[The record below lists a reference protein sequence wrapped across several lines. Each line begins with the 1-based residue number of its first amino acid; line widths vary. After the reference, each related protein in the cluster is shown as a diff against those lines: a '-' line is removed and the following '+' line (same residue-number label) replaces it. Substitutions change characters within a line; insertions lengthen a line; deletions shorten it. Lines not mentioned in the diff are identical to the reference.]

1 VDDAAAA
8 ALGEARRAYG
18 DRDWAV
24 AHERFRAARGMRA
37 LSAEDTAAL
46 ADAAWWVGEID
57 ESLSACEQAFE
68 LYLHRDPPDPRAAA
82 MIALDLGYSWLLRGE
97 EALGSGWIGRAARL
111 LQDLPECVE
120 HGYLLL
126 VDLDMAMES
135 GEQEAAR
142 SAADAVLEIGKRY
155 GDETLVACALV
166 ARAIAAVRSGRVE
179 EGLRGLDEAML
190 PVVAGRVRPTYAGNL
205 YCQLMTICHELA
217 DVRRAQQWTDAT
229 ARWCTGFSNAVMFLG
244 VCRVHRAQL
253 LQLRGDWVRAEA
265 EIELVCR
272 ELADMNVGAV
282 GLARYE
288 LGELRRLR
296 GDLDGAES
304 AFADAH
310 ALGQEPHPGLALVW
324 VAKGDTAGAVRSL
337 QSCLA
342 STDDPLARARLDEA
356 LVEAALAAGD
366 VAAAQR
372 AADELDAAAAAYGG
386 PGLVAAATTCR
397 GRVLLARGTAATA
410 VDVLR
415 TARRQW
421 QELEA
426 PYRVARVREQLAR
439 ALAEC
444 GDVRGAKLEAAA
456 SARELGRLGTLVPT
470 PDVGSAP
477 GPAGLTRRET
487 EVLALVAGG
496 LSNREVADRLVLSER
511 TVARHLANVFVKLGV
526 KSRTAA
532 AAHAHRHGLV
542 PTASA

>member
-1 VDDAAAA
+1 MDDAVAEV
-8 ALGEARRAYG
+8 LREARRAYG
-18 DRDWAV
+18 DRDWV
-24 AHERFRAARGMRA
+24 MAHERFRTARGLRA

-46 ADAAWWVGEID
+46 ADAAWWAGDIEG
-57 ESLSACEQAFE
+57 SLSAGEEAFE
-68 LYLHRDPPDPRAAA
+68 LHLHGTPPEPRAAA
-82 MIALDLGYSWLLRGE
+82 MVALDLGYTWLLRGE

-111 LQDLPECVE
+111 LEDLPECIE

-126 VDLDMAMES
+126 VDLEVATAS
-135 GEQEAAR
+135 GDVEAR
-142 SAADAVLEIGKRY
+142 SVADAVLGIGNRH

-166 ARAIAAVRSGRVE
+166 ARAIAAVKAGRVE
-179 EGLRGLDEAML
+179 EGLRGLDQAML
-190 PVVAGRVRPTYAGNL
+190 PVVAGRVRPTYAGNI

-229 ARWCTGFSNAVMFLG
+229 ARWCAGFTSAVMFLG

-253 LQLRGDWVRAEA
+253 LQLRGEWARAEA
-265 EIELVCR
+265 EVELVCR

-324 VAKGDTAGAVRSL
+324 AAKGDPTGAVQSL

-342 STDDPLARARLDEA
+342 STDDPLARARLNEA
-356 LVEAALAAGD
+356 LVEVALAAGD
-366 VAAAQR
+366 DPAAQH
-372 AADELDAAAAAYGG
+372 AADELDAAAATYGG

-397 GRVLLARGTAATA
+397 GRVLLGGGAAAAA

-415 TARRQW
+415 AARKQW

-426 PYRVARVREQLAR
+426 PYRVARVREQLAT
-439 ALAEC
+439 ALARC
-444 GDVRGAKLEAAA
+444 GDVRGAALEAAA
-456 SARELGRLGTLVPT
+456 SARELGRLGVVVSPRRGAAATGRP
-470 PDVGSAP
+470 
-477 GPAGLTRRET
+477 GLTARET
-487 EVLALVAGG
+487 EVLALVATG

-511 TVARHLANVFVKLGV
+511 TVARHLANVFTKLGV